1 MLKTLVA
8 ERYASIGYC
17 QRKEKI
23 SLWLTFFVELMHI
36 FSCTFCALL
45 GIRRES
51 KLMFREPFV

>member
-1 MLKTLVA
+1 MFKTLVA
-8 ERYASIGYC
+8 ERYAIIGYC
-17 QRKEKI
+17 QRKEKNQPLVNI
-23 SLWLTFFVELMHI
+23 FVELIHI